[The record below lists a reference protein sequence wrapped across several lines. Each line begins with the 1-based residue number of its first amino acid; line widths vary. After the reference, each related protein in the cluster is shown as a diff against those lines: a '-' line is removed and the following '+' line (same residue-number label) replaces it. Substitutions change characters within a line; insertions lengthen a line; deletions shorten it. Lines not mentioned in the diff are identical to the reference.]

1 VNFSEIVSFIGEDV
15 LRDVFSSQLKCIRF
29 ASSRH
34 ESMNLLKIFFQKVVE
49 IYAKCILDG
58 HGKKEASKLVKTL
71 DNITFNIYFEASSQK
86 NYACDFDLTR
96 YR

>member
-1 VNFSEIVSFIGEDV
+1 MNLSEIVSFVGEDV
-15 LRDVFSSQLKCIRF
+15 IRVVFSSQLRHIRF

-49 IYAKCILDG
+49 IYAKNILDG
-58 HGKKEASKLVKTL
+58 KEKKEASSLVKTL
-71 DNITFNIYFEASSQK
+71 DNITFNICFEASSQK

-96 YR
+96 YQ